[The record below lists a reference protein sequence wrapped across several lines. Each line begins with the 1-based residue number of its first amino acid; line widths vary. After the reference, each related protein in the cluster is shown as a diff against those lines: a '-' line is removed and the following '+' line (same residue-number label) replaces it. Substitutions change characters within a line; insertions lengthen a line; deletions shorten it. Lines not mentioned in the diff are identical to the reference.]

1 MLGEL
6 CLNLLHNAIKNSC
19 TGGALTVR
27 TVTDGHYL
35 ALTISD
41 SGPGISAEQATRLFL
56 PFSAVNVHHG
66 SGLGLALCWEIT
78 AALSGSMSL
87 DNRTP
92 PGQLGRVTGLDT
104 TVRLPL
110 LQIKVQNST

>member
-1 MLGEL
+1 MLGEW

-56 PFSAVNVHHG
+56 PFSAGNVHHG

-78 AALSGSMSL
+78 AAFW
-87 DNRTP
+87 P
-92 PGQLGRVTGLDT
+92 AWPGHGPGHYR
-104 TVRLPL
+104 PFAAAS
-110 LQIKVQNST
+110 N